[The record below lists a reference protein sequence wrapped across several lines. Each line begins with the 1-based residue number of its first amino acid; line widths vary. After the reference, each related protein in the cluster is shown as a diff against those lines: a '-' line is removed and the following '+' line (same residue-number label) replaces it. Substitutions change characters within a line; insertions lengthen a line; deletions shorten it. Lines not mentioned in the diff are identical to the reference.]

1 MANRD
6 LSVEE
11 QLLTEGYR
19 FDFFQAVRL
28 LNRIAD
34 KQDPVGYASLPQ
46 RESLRFHSFPSM
58 SFPPSA
64 IYDITRSEDH
74 EEPMHMVVA
83 FMGLTGPQGVLP
95 RYYTEL
101 IMERLR
107 YQDRTL
113 LDFFD
118 LFAHRLISLFYRS
131 WEKYQVAIS
140 FEGAKTQKKK
150 SDRIFQH
157 MLSFIGLGTKGL
169 VEQLAFPPQALL
181 GYTGMLS
188 LRSRSAQSLQKIL
201 AHFFGVAVDIRQ
213 FIGEW
218 VALEPEDQSNLNGP
232 QRNLRLGETTIAGN
246 QIWDQQA
253 RFQVQLG
260 PLSLSRFA
268 QFLPSGK
275 IYHTLV
281 QLIRFFAGQHLQFDV
296 RLLLQAAEVPYCRL
310 RETSACPPQLGWTTW
325 LKCEEFTQDVD
336 DVMFRGE
343 LAPGSTLRQ
352 AQGSP

>member
-6 LSVEE
+6 LSVAE

-28 LNRIAD
+28 LNRMAAN
-34 KQDPVGYASLPQ
+34 QDPVGYASLPQ
-46 RESLRFHSFPSM
+46 RESLRFHSLPSL

-64 IYDITRSEDH
+64 VYDITQSEDR
-74 EEPMHMVVA
+74 EEPMNMVVA

-118 LFAHRLISLFYRS
+118 IFSHRMISLFYRS
-131 WEKYQVAIS
+131 WEKYQVAMS
-140 FEGAKTQKKK
+140 FEGAETQEKKP
-150 SDRIFQH
+150 DRILQH

-169 VEQLAFPPQALL
+169 TEQLAFPPQALL
-181 GYTGMLS
+181 GYTGLLS
-188 LRSRSAQSLQKIL
+188 LRSRSAHSLQQIL
-201 AHFFGVAVDIRQ
+201 AHFFGVVVDIRQ
-213 FIGEW
+213 FIGQW
-218 VALEPEDQSNLNGP
+218 VTLEPEDQSNFNGP
-232 QRNLRLGETTIAGN
+232 KRNLRLGETTIAGS

-260 PLSLSRFA
+260 PLALSQFA

-275 IYHTLV
+275 TYQTLV

-310 RETSACPPQLGWTTW
+310 SEASACPPQLGWTTW
-325 LKCEEFTQDVD
+325 LKCEDFTHDAE
-336 DVMFRGE
+336 DVMFQGE
-343 LAPGSTLRQ
+343 LGLVAP
-352 AQGSP
+352 

>member
-6 LSVEE
+6 LSVAE

-28 LNRIAD
+28 LNRMAD
-34 KQDPVGYASLPQ
+34 TQDPVGYASLPQ
-46 RESLRFHSFPSM
+46 RESLRFHSLPNL

-64 IYDITRSEDH
+64 VYDITRSDDP
-74 EEPMHMVVA
+74 EEPMNMVVA

-101 IMERLR
+101 VMERLR

-118 LFAHRLISLFYRS
+118 IFSHRIISLFYRS
-131 WEKYQVAIS
+131 WEKYQVALS
-140 FEGAKTQKKK
+140 FEGARAPEKKP
-150 SDRIFQH
+150 DRMFQH

-169 VEQLAFPPQALL
+169 TEQLPFSPQALL
-181 GYTGMLS
+181 GYTGMLAV
-188 LRSRSAQSLQKIL
+188 RSRSAHSLRQIL
-201 AHFFGVAVDIRQ
+201 AHFFGVSVVIRQ
-213 FIGEW
+213 FIGQW

-232 QRNLRLGETTIAGN
+232 KRNLRLGETTIAGS

-260 PLSLSRFA
+260 PLSLARFA
-268 QFLPSGK
+268 GFLPSGK
-275 IYHTLV
+275 TYQTLV

-296 RLLLQAAEVPYCRL
+296 RLKLLAEEVPYCRL
-310 RETSACPPQLGWTTW
+310 SEASACPPQLGWTTW
-325 LKCEEFTQDVD
+325 LKCQDFVQD
-336 DVMFRGE
+336 EDNVVFRGE
-343 LAPGSTLRQ
+343 LAPGST
-352 AQGSP
+352 GSP